1 MRITFFRNSVKYIQ
15 DVVANTYGSVFHVTV
30 RIAELSD
37 SGSFLIWA
45 RWARWP
51 GWLGYQGEFCDQ
63 FNIYG
68 EIQDASGS
76 PKRAR

>member
-1 MRITFFRNSVKYIQ
+1 MNYIQ

-37 SGSFLIWA
+37 SESFLIWA
-45 RWARWP
+45 GGP
-51 GWLGYQGEFCDQ
+51 GDQGEFCDQ

-76 PKRAR
+76 PELAR